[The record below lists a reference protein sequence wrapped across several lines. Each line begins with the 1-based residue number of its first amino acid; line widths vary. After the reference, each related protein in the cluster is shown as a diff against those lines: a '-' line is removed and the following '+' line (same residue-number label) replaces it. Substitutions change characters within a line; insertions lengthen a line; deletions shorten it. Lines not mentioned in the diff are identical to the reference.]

1 MLSEN
6 QIQETGPVSKD
17 QEQQKKIFR
26 KIVWPFA
33 IAETL
38 VWAAYYYSFPAL
50 LPTWEADLG
59 FSKTALT
66 GAFTLSLIV
75 SAVFAPIVGRLI
87 DYGYGKLLFA
97 GGAGFASILLL
108 SLIHI

>member
-1 MLSEN
+1 MSSKNQTKEIEQTSED
-6 QIQETGPVSKD
+6 QI
-17 QEQQKKIFR
+17 QQKKIFR

-66 GAFTLSLIV
+66 GAFTLALIV
-75 SAVFAPIVGRLI
+75 SAVTAPIVGRLI
-87 DYGYGKLLFA
+87 DFGYGKVIF
-97 GGAGFASILLL
+97 SQ
-108 SLIHI
+108 